1 MMDYKSSPT
10 INEIVLNRP
19 EKPERRDFSF
29 STGQG
34 RFLVGDMVK
43 FFFGAVIRSG
53 RITNS
58 IRRDLTQ
65 IYHIESVSHTWYRG
79 IPDNQIISKLH
90 TI

>member
-1 MMDYKSSPT
+1 MMDHKSSPT
-10 INEIVLNRP
+10 INEILLNRP

-34 RFLVGDMVK
+34 RFLVGDMFK

-58 IRRDLTQ
+58 IPSRSDSDIPYR
-65 IYHIESVSHTWYRG
+65 ISVAHMV
-79 IPDNQIISKLH
+79 
-90 TI
+90 